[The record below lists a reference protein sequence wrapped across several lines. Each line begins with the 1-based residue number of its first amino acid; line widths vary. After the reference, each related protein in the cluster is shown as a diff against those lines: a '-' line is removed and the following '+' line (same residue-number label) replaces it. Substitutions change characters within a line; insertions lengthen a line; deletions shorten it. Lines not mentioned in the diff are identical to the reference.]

1 MKNKDFQTKRL
12 LSLRELQLL
21 QLDTMKHIHAVCVQE
36 GINYYMIGGTLL
48 GAIRHHGFIPW
59 DDDIDI
65 AMLRCDYERFKRV
78 FNAHFS
84 ADSYFLQSY
93 DTDRDFRPAMLRVC
107 IKGTY
112 QDLRSEAHLKNCKN
126 TYIDIFPLDNV
137 PDEKTLQEKQARALQ
152 KTDRLIELKLYHLYP
167 GNSRLYVL
175 LKKIVSILLR
185 IIPLSYL
192 QRRRVAIMTKY
203 ADSETHNVSSTVSKY
218 GYMKQVMDKQI
229 YGVPTLY
236 TFEDVEFYGVENYD
250 AYLSQLFGKRY
261 MQLPPE
267 EKREK
272 PHDVYIVE

>member
-1 MKNKDFQTKRL
+1 MKNKEFQAKRL

-21 QLDTMKHIHAVCVQE
+21 QLDAMKSIHAVCVQE

-48 GAIRHHGFIPW
+48 GAIRHRGFIPW

-65 AMLRCDYERFKRV
+65 AMFRCDYERFKRI
-78 FNAHFS
+78 FKEHFS
-84 ADSYFLQSY
+84 SDNYFLQSY
-93 DTDRDFRPAMLRVC
+93 DTDQDFRPAMLRVC

-137 PDEKTLQEKQARALQ
+137 PDEKTLQEKHAMELQ
-152 KTDRLIELKLYHLYP
+152 KTDRLIELKLYHQYPNNSYLYI
-167 GNSRLYVL
+167 L

-192 QRRRVAIMTKY
+192 QERRVRIMTRY
-203 ADSETHNVSSTVSKY
+203 ADTETRNVSSTVSKY
-218 GYMKQVMDKQI
+218 GYMKQVMDKRI

-236 TFEDVEFYGVENYD
+236 KFEDTEFYGVENYD
-250 AYLSQLFGKRY
+250 AYLSHLFGQHY
-261 MQLPPE
+261 MQIPSE

-272 PHDVYIVE
+272 PHDVYLID